1 MVAIKS
7 IKLKSKRLCL
17 YNVQKW
23 SKDNF
28 VIKYLPRNKYNDLCT
43 TSIQIIINKSKY
55 LKNYSQALL

>member
-7 IKLKSKRLCL
+7 IKLKAKRLCL

-28 VIKYLPRNKYNDLCT
+28 VINYLPHNKYNDLCT
-43 TSIQIIINKSKY
+43 TSI
-55 LKNYSQALL
+55 